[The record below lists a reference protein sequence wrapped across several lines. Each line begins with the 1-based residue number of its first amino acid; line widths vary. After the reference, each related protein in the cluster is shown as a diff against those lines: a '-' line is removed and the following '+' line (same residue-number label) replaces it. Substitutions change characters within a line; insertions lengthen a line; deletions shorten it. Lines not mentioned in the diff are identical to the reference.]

1 MVFIFCLQL
10 RLSVC
15 LYLNKG
21 GNVPA
26 PLFVVFTGIADR
38 KCSSG

>member
-1 MVFIFCLQL
+1 MVFIFCLPSY
-10 RLSVC
+10 LSVC

-26 PLFVVFTGIADR
+26 PLFVVFIGIAGR
-38 KCSSG
+38 KCSLG